1 MYSNRVVYD
10 ETLLPKKSTNGRY
23 VRWQATSGDTPSTGT
38 PVPIVQTIQFNNI
51 QATSRKNIIKDIR
64 FNGTLIVKYTTA
76 SADDTT
82 LELIADINRF
92 IDINC
97 TINGTCN
104 YITNGFVVEPV
115 FKSYIDEEVIDQ
127 DLQSYYQPVDTYG
140 KPATLTDEDT
150 TNHSFKI
157 NFSVKLMHPFLFTD
171 LGGLNALNIVI
182 TTNPGLLGLFKITA
196 TKTISACAG
205 WITNASITYVEYE
218 GASETFIKKVGYMVQ
233 YYNTVSS
240 PNDQT
245 KHATAEANTR
255 NVSGAPLNVYQ
266 FVGINGSAISSY
278 DATRVLR
285 KPLPITTLTA
295 SINNNVNAYNAV
307 GTHEMYG
314 RSRELGY
321 QGQLSDFTSS
331 YIGDKTTKNE
341 MGCVVKISN
350 RMLPINI
357 NTGEIYRYSAQV
369 EFIDESYGVN
379 YDAQYLYLMT
389 VYEYPALLYL
399 SPEKNTCEYIVNQPV
414 ETVGDYIEDD
424 LYNGSG
430 FFDFIKKGF
439 NWLKDKK
446 IISNG
451 ARILSSV
458 LPGKAGGI
466 ASVVGNVADT
476 LGMSTSV
483 F

>member
-23 VRWQATSGDTPSTGT
+23 VRWQATSGDTPSTSSI
-38 PVPIVQTIQFNNI
+38 VPIVQTIQFNNI
-51 QATSRKNIIKDIR
+51 QPTSRKNIIKDIR
-64 FNGTLIVKYTTA
+64 FNGVLRVNWKTSTA
-76 SADDTT
+76 TATT
-82 LELIADINRF
+82 LQLIADINRF

-104 YITNGFVVEPV
+104 YITQGSAVEPI
-115 FKSYIDEEVIDQ
+115 FKSYIDQEVIDM
-127 DLQSYYQPVDTYG
+127 DLQSYYQSSESLVKTPTANADNYYEI
-140 KPATLTDEDT
+140 P
-150 TNHSFKI
+150 
-157 NFSVKLMHPFLFTD
+157 FSVKLEHPFLFTE
-171 LGGLNALNIVI
+171 LGGCSALNIVI
-182 TTNPGLLGLFKITA
+182 TTNPGLLGLFKFSGGTV
-196 TKTISACAG
+196 SGCAG
-205 WITNASITYVEYE
+205 FITNASITYVEYE

-233 YYNTVSS
+233 YYTS
-240 PNDQT
+240 
-245 KHATAEANTR
+245 ATNNASVEANTR

-266 FVGINGSAISSY
+266 FVGINGALLSAYNANTS
-278 DATRVLR
+278 LQ
-285 KPLPITTLTA
+285 KPLPITSLTA
-295 SINNNVNAYNAV
+295 SINNNVNAYNAN

-331 YIGDKTTKNE
+331 YIGNKITPNE

-357 NTGEIYRYSAQV
+357 NTGEIFRYSANV
-369 EFIDESYGVN
+369 AYNKIVGGTTYNSD
-379 YDAQYLYLMT
+379 YLYLYT
-389 VYEYPALLYL
+389 IYEYPALLVL
-399 SPEKNTCEYIVNQPV
+399 SPEKSTCEYIVNQPV
-414 ETVGDYIEDD
+414 DTVGDYVEDD

-439 NWLKDKK
+439 NWLRNKK
-446 IISNG
+446 VISRG
-451 ARILSSV
+451 AQALSQM
-458 LPGKAGGI
+458 LPGTAGTVSG
-466 ASVVGNVADT
+466 VVGNIADT